1 METPRPYGAGG
12 ISVGIHAEATT
23 AQGLIGNLIE
33 QARAADAA
41 GYEGV
46 SVSEHHGGFG
56 GYVPSPLQVAGW
68 LLPEM
73 ARGWAATGPLL
84 LSLRNPFLVAE
95 EAAWLSARF
104 PGRVGLGVGPGFAP
118 LDFEAVGVPIAE
130 RLTRYRAALVA
141 LTAALAGRGPDALAG
156 DSAVGAQAPGGIP
169 VVATLGGP
177 VGAAHAGRLGV
188 GCMVD
193 SFASVEKASGL
204 FERYADA
211 GGSGPRILCR
221 RAWFGPP
228 DPERMAVLARNYRS
242 IGSTSAVGGPQTD
255 FIATSDA
262 DEMAEKLAAAAR
274 ATKADALLLRFHYP
288 GLVQPV
294 MLEQLDKTGREVL
307 PRVRQKLGWALVSA

>member
-1 METPRPYGAGG
+1 METPKPYGAGG
-12 ISVGIHAEATT
+12 ISVGIHAEEKT
-23 AQGLIGNLIE
+23 AGELIGSLIE
-33 QARAADAA
+33 QARAADAS
-41 GYEGV
+41 GYDGV

-73 ARGWAATGPLL
+73 TRCWAATGPLL
-84 LSLRNPFLVAE
+84 LSLRNPALVAE

-118 LDFEAVGVPIAE
+118 LDFDAVGVPIGE
-130 RLTRYRAALVA
+130 RLARYRAALVA
-141 LTAALAGRGPDALAG
+141 LASALTGLSPEALAADRAISGL
-156 DSAVGAQAPGGIP
+156 APGGIP

-177 VGAAHAGRLGV
+177 VGAEHAGRLGV

-193 SFASVEKASGL
+193 SFASIEKASAL
-204 FERYADA
+204 FERYAAA
-211 GGSGPRILCR
+211 GGGGPRILCR

-228 DPERMAVLARNYRS
+228 DPERMAVLARSYRS
-242 IGSTSAVGGPQTD
+242 IGSASVVGGPQTD

-274 ATKADALLLRFHYP
+274 ATTADSLLLRFHYP
-288 GLVQPV
+288 GLAQPA
-294 MLEQLDKTGREVL
+294 MLEQLAETGREVV
-307 PRVRQKLGWALVSA
+307 PRVRRNLAWRTLSA